1 MDSYIVDKSNDR
13 DKNFHA
19 DNDPESPEEIFALMK
34 LDFIKYVF
42 EMLGVDRALCN
53 DQDGEEEEN
62 NDELDG
68 AEGEPKGLSVF

>member
-1 MDSYIVDKSNDR
+1 
-13 DKNFHA
+13 
-19 DNDPESPEEIFALMK
+19 MK

-62 NDELDG
+62 DDELDG
-68 AEGEPKGLSVF
+68 AEGEPEGLSVF